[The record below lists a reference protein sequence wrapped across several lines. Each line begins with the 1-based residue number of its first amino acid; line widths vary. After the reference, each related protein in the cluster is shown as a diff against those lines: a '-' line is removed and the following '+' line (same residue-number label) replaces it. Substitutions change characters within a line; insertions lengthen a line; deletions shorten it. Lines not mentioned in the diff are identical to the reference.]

1 MRVVKGFSLIEV
13 MVSIVIAGVALL
25 GLAGAQLKSLQFANN
40 SFYYTIALVN
50 GQNAIERMWSELC
63 YFQYD
68 DQDLLLINNP
78 RVANLQPK
86 DPRFTLSIAPDRYN
100 DEQLTPL
107 ISERR
112 DVEFSVSW
120 QDSRVNENSDLNQI
134 TLVASYVYVPAPDE
148 GECVFNKPAS

>member
-40 SFYYTIALVN
+40 SFYYTVALVN
-50 GQNAIERMWSELC
+50 GQNAIERMWNELC
-63 YFQYD
+63 YFEHE

-78 RVANLQPK
+78 RVANLQPE
-86 DPRFTLSIAPDRYN
+86 DSRFTLSIEPKIYN
-100 DEQLTPL
+100 DAQSTPL

-120 QDSRVNENSDLNQI
+120 QDSRVNEDSALNKI

-148 GECVFNKPAS
+148 GQCVFNKPAS

>member
-1 MRVVKGFSLIEV
+1 MRIVKGFSLIEV

-50 GQNAIERMWSELC
+50 GQNAIERMWNELC
-63 YFQYD
+63 HFEHTNRY
-68 DQDLLLINNP
+68 LLLKDNP

-86 DPRFTLSIAPDRYN
+86 DTRFTLKIQPDKYN
-100 DEQLTPL
+100 DKDFTPL

-112 DVEFSVSW
+112 DVKFEVSW
-120 QDSRVNENSDLNQI
+120 HDSRVSDNRALNQI
-134 TLVASYVYVPAPDE
+134 TLVASYVYVPLPE
-148 GECVFNKPAS
+148 SGECVHNIP